1 MKNTSLV
8 EELMGNIHPHDDSP
22 EEISREHHG
31 PKLYVLLFFGIHPE
45 SGLDIGPSVSVVHHE
60 IDFSLDPLVSFSFG
74 NNTHVNR

>member
-45 SGLDIGPSVSVVHHE
+45 SGLDIGP
-60 IDFSLDPLVSFSFG
+60 
-74 NNTHVNR
+74 